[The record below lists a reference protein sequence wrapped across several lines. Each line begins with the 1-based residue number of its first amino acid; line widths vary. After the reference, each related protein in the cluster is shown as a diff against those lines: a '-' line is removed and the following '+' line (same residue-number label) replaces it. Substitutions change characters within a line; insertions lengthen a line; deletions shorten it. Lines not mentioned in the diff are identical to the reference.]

1 MVRLV
6 LLCAF
11 MRMPGRGV
19 FLVKIGDQQLELN
32 YMKLSRRSFP
42 KAVPADTLKLYLAQD
57 SEGKWI
63 ECTDELV
70 VAVRK
75 GDELSRFHPGGLIN
89 PPSICRYTSRGR
101 NERGASCSSAAPRS
115 CSRDSE
121 GHPRYQANDADI
133 RQRSHVQVVGE
144 VQGQRVST
152 EDLPPVSE
160 LEQFLQGPLPVKIGA
175 PEALLDVWIWS
186 LKIDT
191 KVLNKTFEIS
201 NSEPCVGFLD
211 RVWHHSADVPSI
223 SSCDTKFGYI
233 SLWDGAIHHILEFVL
248 RGSNRWSSRYS
259 IDGVPDYTFFIDS
272 ICVLRGEEEG
282 PTVRPVDSLPRAPF
296 KQVRWFHGD
305 VPYLFGY
312 AADLHSIS
320 LYALTRAEDES
331 NAIRTVRTGG
341 YNLQNPRSRFRLLLA
356 VLNMARLLQ
365 SIADLCPA
373 SGAAKYAVLHRPD
386 DVKILLEPTHVTKT
400 FLSQPFLQAA
410 LVYTVLEDRGVPATH

>member
-19 FLVKIGDQQLELN
+19 FLVKIGDQQLGAQLYEAVKE
-32 YMKLSRRSFP
+32 KLPESDC
-42 KAVPADTLKLYLAQD
+42 PADTLKLYLAQD

-70 VAVRK
+70 VAIY
-75 GDELSRFHPGGLIN
+75 LSRAERAGVLHVAVLLPDHVRETVKDTHGTRPMMPIFDNGA
-89 PPSICRYTSRGR
+89 TSRWLEKFR
-101 NERGASCSSAAPRS
+101 
-115 CSRDSE
+115 
-121 GHPRYQANDADI
+121 
-133 RQRSHVQVVGE
+133 
-144 VQGQRVST
+144 GQRVST